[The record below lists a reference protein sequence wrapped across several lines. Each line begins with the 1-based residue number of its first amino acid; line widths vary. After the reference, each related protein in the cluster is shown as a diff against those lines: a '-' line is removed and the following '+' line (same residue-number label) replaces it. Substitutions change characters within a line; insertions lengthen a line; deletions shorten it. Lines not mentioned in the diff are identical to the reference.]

1 MYYAYNPGTALAG
14 LGIMIF
20 FIAVAF
26 AIARCADNNSI
37 RTRKY
42 RKEMVDMYVVG
53 KTKQIAKKEG
63 IDLLQEFKEFT
74 KINKQ
79 KNINHDALDLTIE
92 KELQEKIQKEAE
104 EKGGSTSGSSKEK

>member
-1 MYYAYNPGTALAG
+1 MYYAYNPGTVFVG
-14 LGIMIF
+14 IGIMIL
-20 FIAVAF
+20 FIAVAL
-26 AIARCADNNSI
+26 AISRLVDNSSV

-79 KNINHDALDLTIE
+79 KNVDHDALDLTIE
-92 KELQEKIQKEAE
+92 KELQEKIQKESEKKKE
-104 EKGGSTSGSSKEK
+104 EKI